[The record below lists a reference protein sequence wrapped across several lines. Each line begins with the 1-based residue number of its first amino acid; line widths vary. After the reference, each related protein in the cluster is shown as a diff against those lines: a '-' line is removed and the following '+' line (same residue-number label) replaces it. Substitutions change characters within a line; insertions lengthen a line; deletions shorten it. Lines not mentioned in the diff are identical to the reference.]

1 MAAGLGYKEFT
12 TGDVLTAADAN
23 GYLASQ
29 VVMVFASAAA
39 RTTAITSPQE
49 GMMSF
54 RKDADALEY
63 YSGAAWVAVDTGTS
77 PLTTKG
83 DLFTFS
89 TVNARLGV
97 GANGTVLTADSAEA
111 TGLKWATPASSGG
124 ITLITSTDMAGVA
137 DVTFSSIVGTYK
149 NLIVIV
155 KNFYLGTD
163 FKLKVELNSDS
174 TAGNYDNVMNSGRS
188 SGQFGSYSNTNN
200 LQELTQ
206 EGADSDAF
214 MYLVFPDYTNTIARK
229 QIQNNAGFLSDNGNV
244 TVQTATHQWRNTNA
258 ITDIKILNSLASN
271 FTAGTCQ
278 LYGVN

>member
-1 MAAGLGYKEFT
+1 MAAGLGFIEFT

-29 VVMVFASAAA
+29 VVMVFADAAA

-97 GANGTVLTADSAEA
+97 GANGQVLTADSTAA
-111 TGLKWATPASSGG
+111 TGIKWETAAGG
-124 ITLITSTDMAGVA
+124 GKVLQVISTNKTD
-137 DVTFSSIVGTYK
+137 TFSTASTSLTDLTGLSVSITPSLSSSKILVFCSINYSTSQSTGQQYLQLLRGATAIAQGDAAGGRSQTSSQGAPAADYLMTNYALQFLDSPSTTSATTYK
-149 NLIVIV
+149 
-155 KNFYLGTD
+155 
-163 FKLKVELNSDS
+163 
-174 TAGNYDNVMNSGRS
+174 
-188 SGQFGSYSNTNN
+188 
-200 LQELTQ
+200 
-206 EGADSDAF
+206 
-214 MYLVFPDYTNTIARK
+214 
-229 QIQNNAGFLSDNGNV
+229 IQTRV
-244 TVQTATHQWRNTNA
+244 
-258 ITDIKILNSLASN
+258 
-271 FTAGTCQ
+271 TAGTG
-278 LYGVN
+278 YVNRTVTDTDSGVYPRGISTITVMEIGA